1 MTNLLHLD
9 SSPRGDRSVSRQ
21 LTHKFV
27 TAWQQAQ
34 PDTKVTYRDLG
45 HQIIPPV
52 DEPWIA
58 AAFAPP
64 EASTPEMESALKIS
78 NELIDELI
86 AADYYV
92 LGVPMYN
99 FSIPSNLK
107 AYIDQ
112 IVRVGRTFVVNEQG
126 GYEGLVHGKK
136 MLIITARGGAYTPGT
151 PYAQYDFQ
159 EPYLRAIFGM
169 IGITDITFIHGDN
182 LSSGA
187 EARQKSL
194 DQASLAI
201 AQTASDWS

>member
-27 TAWQQAQ
+27 TAWQEAQ

-58 AAFAPP
+58 AAFSPP
-64 EASTPEMESALKIS
+64 EATTLEMKSALKIS
-78 NELIDELI
+78 DELIDELL

-99 FSIPSNLK
+99 FNIPSNLK

-112 IVRVGRTFVVNEQG
+112 VVRVRRTFIVNEQG
-126 GYEGLVHGKK
+126 GYEGLVRDKK
-136 MLIITARGGAYTPGT
+136 MLVITARGGAYTPNT

-159 EPYLRAIFGM
+159 EPYLRAIFGT

-187 EARQKSL
+187 EARQESL
-194 DQASLAI
+194 DKAVTAI
-201 AQTASDWS
+201 AQTVSDWS